1 MLRLTN
7 SKRTYD
13 VPIKVGDEET
23 IFVVRSISVDD
34 KMQMLNRIA
43 NIDTAADS
51 YRIVLDILG
60 ENITEI
66 KGYEGQKPIDILN
79 SLEHMQDVRDILT
92 GVLGFSALSKGE
104 VENLSSSLEPGQTAS
119 AKSAEPNAKKDS
131 EKKDAE
137 PVSTTPT
144 GTV

>member
-34 KMQMLNRIA
+34 KMQMLNRIST
-43 NIDTAADS
+43 IETAQDS
-51 YRIVLDILG
+51 FQIVLDILV

-66 KGYEGQKPIDILN
+66 KGYEGKKPIEVLG
-79 SLEHMQDVRDILT
+79 SLEHPQDMRDILT
-92 GVLGFSALSKGE
+92 GLLKFCALSRE
-104 VENLSSSLEPGQTAS
+104 EMENLSSSLEPGQTAS
-119 AKSAEPNAKKDS
+119 AKTADQNAETD
-131 EKKDAE
+131 EE
-137 PVSTTPT
+137 PVSTTPIP
-144 GTV
+144 TVQS